1 MKKVIIVLI
10 SIFVIFVLL
19 YYFININKNSNN
31 YSTSQRDFVSDN
43 LDDQSLNIENFNDCL
58 RAGNAVMES
67 YPRQCRSNDGRLFV
81 EDIGNILEKNDL
93 IRLNFPMPNQLIS
106 SPLEISGEARGY
118 WYFEASFPVSLLDSQ
133 ENIIARGIAVA
144 EEDWMTEDFVP
155 FSLILEFDQPAS
167 ESVGRLIL
175 KKDNPSGLVENDD
188 SLNIPVIFR

>member
-67 YPRQCRSNDGRLFV
+67 YPRQCRSNDGHLFV

-93 IRLNFPMPNQLIS
+93 IRLNFPMPNQIIS
-106 SPLEISGEARGY
+106 SPLEITGEARGY
-118 WYFEASFPVSLLDSQ
+118 WYFEADFPVLLLDSQ

-144 EEDWMTEDFVP
+144 KDDWMTEKFVP
-155 FSLILEFDQPAS
+155 FSLRLEFDQPAS
-167 ESVGRLIL
+167 EGVGRLIL
-175 KKDNPSGLVENDD
+175 EKDNPSGLVENDD